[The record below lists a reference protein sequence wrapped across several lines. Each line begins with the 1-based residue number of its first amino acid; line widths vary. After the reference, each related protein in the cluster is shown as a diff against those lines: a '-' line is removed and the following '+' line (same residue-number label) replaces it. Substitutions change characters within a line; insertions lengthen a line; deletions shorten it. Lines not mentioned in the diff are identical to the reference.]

1 MVAAAVRAV
10 VRFGWREGRPS
21 WFSLRTSCLAA
32 PSASVEG
39 TPWGPSRDCFPDDI
53 ADERVADGV
62 DEWRRCVAEL
72 ELKSKKSKKVDGG
85 QF

>member
-1 MVAAAVRAV
+1 MLRCAAVVAAAVRAV

-39 TPWGPSRDCFPDDI
+39 TPWGPSRDYFPDEI

-62 DEWRRCVAEL
+62 GEWRRCVAEH
-72 ELKSKKSKKVDGG
+72 ELKN
-85 QF
+85 